1 MLIINADDFGLSHEV
16 NQAVVR
22 AFERGLCS
30 SCTIM
35 PNMPGFLEACELVRT
50 HELRDH
56 VGLHLTL
63 TEGLPVTQR
72 VRVFAM
78 FCDGDGR
85 FHLSRKQRVVRLSA
99 AQKQALRE
107 EIEGQIDRCRRQ
119 GIPITHLDSH
129 SHVHEEWAIAS
140 LVIEAAH
147 KWAIP
152 HVRLCK
158 TFGTGLSVAK
168 RCYRRVVNARL
179 HRAGLAGTDRF
190 GWPED
195 YLYFLRRYGGTKKT
209 AESWEIMIHPA
220 LDGEQLMD
228 SWLHRPLEDTIEAVP
243 GYEEAVSY
251 ARRQYRRVAPRRDEQ
266 GVALPGSI
274 GW

>member
-35 PNMPGFLEACELVRT
+35 PNMPGFLDACQLIRARD
-50 HELRDH
+50 LRNH

-72 VRVFAM
+72 VRAFAV
-78 FCDGDGR
+78 FCDRDGR
-85 FHLSRKQRVVRLSA
+85 FHLSRKHRVVRLSA
-99 AQKQALRE
+99 AQKQALSE
-107 EIEGQIDRCRRQ
+107 EIDGQIDRCRQQ

-152 HVRLCK
+152 RVRLCK
-158 TFGTGLSVAK
+158 TFGSGVSVAK
-168 RCYRRVVNARL
+168 RWYRGIVNSRL
-179 HRAGLAGTDRF
+179 RKAGLAGTDRF

-195 YLYFLRRYGGTKKT
+195 YLHFLRRYGGTKKT
-209 AESWEIMIHPA
+209 VDSWEIMTHPA
-220 LDGEQLMD
+220 LDGERLMD
-228 SWLHRPLEDTIEAVP
+228 SWLHRPLEDTIAAVP

-251 ARRQYRRVAPRRDEQ
+251 ARRQYRRVAPQRDEQ
-266 GVALPGSI
+266 NVALPESVGR
-274 GW
+274 